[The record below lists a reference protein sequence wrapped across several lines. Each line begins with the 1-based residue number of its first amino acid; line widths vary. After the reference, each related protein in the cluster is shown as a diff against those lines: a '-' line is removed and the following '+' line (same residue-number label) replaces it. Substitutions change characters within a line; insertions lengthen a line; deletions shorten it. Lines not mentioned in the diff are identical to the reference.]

1 MILSKNNLD
10 KIAAKITRD
19 LLCDPGLKYA
29 IRVVAAVKKNLQ
41 VEKKRRK
48 NL

>member
-1 MILSKNNLD
+1 MILTKKNLD
-10 KIAAKITRD
+10 KIADKLTRD

-29 IRVVAAVKKNLQ
+29 IKVVNAIKKNLQ
-41 VEKKRRK
+41 AEKKRRK